1 MRKTWKLLE
10 PIEVGKKTFRNRIV
24 MAPMET
30 RLSNP
35 DGSSTK
41 AMADYYENFAKKGVA
56 AIIVENSFVDGKASR
71 SSLVS
76 SGIHNDHM
84 IGSHYLVAEA
94 IKSHGSVAI
103 LQLSHGGR
111 QAVAGAT
118 GLPPRAPSAVTCNVI
133 QRDPE
138 PLSIEEII
146 EIEDAFAAAAVR
158 AQSAGFDG
166 VEIHGAHGYLICSFL
181 SAHTNK
187 RDDEYGGSLENRGRF
202 PRNIAKKIRAAT
214 GPDFLVGYRI
224 SGAEFLDEGLTI
236 EETCS
241 FSATIQE
248 YVDYIHVSAGNYET
262 MAVCMITSMY
272 FPQAPLV
279 PLASAMKKAVN
290 IPVIAVGALDAE
302 LGEKALC
309 DGDADVIAYGRALL
323 ADPALPMKLM
333 EGKAED
339 IRPCCRG
346 HEGCIS
352 LFFRGCPIRC
362 EVNPQAGRES
372 DYQIEKVS
380 NPKKI
385 VVVGG
390 GMAGMEA
397 ARFASEIGHNV
408 TLFEKSDRFGGHY
421 AEGTA
426 PSFKTEGRRLLEWLI
441 RQVEKSGTDIR
452 MNTLA
457 DAKAIAALKPDVVIT
472 AVGSD
477 YDKLPIPGIEKALL
491 PDVVLWDPE
500 KAGKNVVVIG
510 GGLVG
515 AETALHLAKNGK
527 NVTIIEM
534 LSGIALEAE
543 PLSQVG
549 LNIQLEKSGVVS
561 LTGCRV
567 TEVFDDSVVCVDESG
582 VTERIMAD
590 SVITATALIANRKEA
605 AKFADAAPQVFE
617 IGDCVQGRK
626 IYECFH
632 EAWHAV
638 RSIR

>member
-1 MRKTWKLLE
+1 
-10 PIEVGKKTFRNRIV
+10 

-41 AMADYYENFAKKGVA
+41 AMADYYENFAKEGVA
-56 AIIVENSFVDGKASR
+56 AIIVENSFIDGKASR

-94 IKSHGSVAI
+94 IKMHGSVAI

-111 QAVAGAT
+111 QAVGGAT

-138 PLSIEEII
+138 PLCIEEII
-146 EIEDAFAAAAVR
+146 EIEDAFAAAALR
-158 AQSAGFDG
+158 AQGAGFDG

-181 SAHTNK
+181 SAYTNK
-187 RDDEYGGSLENRGRF
+187 RDDEYGGSPENRGRF
-202 PRNIAKKIRAAT
+202 PRNIARKIREAT

-224 SGAEFLDEGLTI
+224 SGAEFLDGGLTI

-262 MAVCMITSMY
+262 MAGCMITSMY

-290 IPVIAVGALDAE
+290 IPVIAVGALDAN
-302 LGEKALC
+302 LGEKALI
-309 DGDADVIAYGRALL
+309 DGDADIIAYGRALL
-323 ADPALPMKLM
+323 ADPKLPAKLM
-333 EGKAED
+333 DDKAED

-372 DYQIEKVS
+372 DYKIEKAPA
-380 NPKKI
+380 PKKV

-390 GMAGMEA
+390 GMAGLEA
-397 ARFASEIGHNV
+397 ARFASEIGHKV

-426 PSFKTEGRRLLEWLI
+426 PAFKIEGRRLLEWLI
-441 RQVEKSGTDIR
+441 RQVEKSGADIR
-452 MNTLA
+452 MNTTA
-457 DAKAIAALKPDVVIT
+457 DVNAIAAIKPDVVIT

-477 YDKLPIPGIEKALL
+477 YDRLPIPGIEKAIF
-491 PDVVLWDPE
+491 PDTVLWDAD
-500 KAGKNVVVIG
+500 KAGKNVVIIG

-515 AETALHLAKNGK
+515 AETALHLANNGK

-534 LSGIALEAE
+534 LNGIGLEAE
-543 PLSQVG
+543 PLSHVG
-549 LNIQLEKSGVVS
+549 LNIKLEESGVKC
-561 LTGCRV
+561 LTECKV
-567 TEVFDDSVVCVDESG
+567 IDISDDSVVYVDAG
-582 VTERIMAD
+582 GIQERVEAD
-590 SVITATALIANRKEA
+590 TVISAPALIANRAEA
-605 AKFADAAPQVFE
+605 GKFAKAAPQVFE

-632 EAWHAV
+632 EAWHAI